1 MITLLA
7 TAALI
12 AATSTP
18 VGFIDDYDL
27 ALERAK
33 AENKLIV
40 ADFSGSDWCFWC
52 KRLDKEVFQQEDFIS
67 VATNKYVLLMVDSPS
82 DKSVLSE
89 KAKAENP
96 KLVKKYGVQGFPT
109 VLLLDGEGK
118 IQAETGFVGGGAT
131 NYLHHLEEKIAAIPF
146 FKAWVKPLNQR
157 IAAFYRRYHREMT
170 AAMKTVQG
178 KDKAEVA
185 ACERETTLSLVA
197 ELEAI
202 IAEERAKTVPREVA
216 SERAALLDQA
226 ARGAEKLR
234 EFAASRR

>member
-7 TAALI
+7 TTALI

-27 ALERAK
+27 ALKRAK

-52 KRLDKEVFQQEDFIS
+52 QRLDKEVFQQEEFIS
-67 VATNKYVLLMVDSPS
+67 VATNKYVLLMVDRPR

-89 KAKAENP
+89 KAKEQNP
-96 KLVKKYGVQGFPT
+96 KLIRQYGVQGFPT

-118 IQAETGFVGGGAT
+118 IQAETGFVGGGAK
-131 NYLHHLEEKIAAIPF
+131 NYLQHLEEKVAAIPF
-146 FKAWVKPLNQR
+146 FTAWVKPIDKR
-157 IAAFYRRYHREMT
+157 ISDFYKRYHDEMT
-170 AAMKTVQG
+170 AALKTVRG
-178 KDKAEVA
+178 REAVA
-185 ACERETTLSLVA
+185 ACERETTLRLVS

-202 IAEERAKTVPREVA
+202 IAEERAREVPPEVA
-216 SERAALLDQA
+216 SERAARLDTA
-226 ARGAEKLR
+226 ESGARKLR
-234 EFAASRR
+234 DFAASRK